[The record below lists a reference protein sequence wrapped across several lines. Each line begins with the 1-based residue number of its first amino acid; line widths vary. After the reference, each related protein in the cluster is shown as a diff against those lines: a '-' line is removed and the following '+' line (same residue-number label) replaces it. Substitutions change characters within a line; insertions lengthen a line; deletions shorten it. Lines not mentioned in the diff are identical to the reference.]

1 MSNPVLSEKTFR
13 TAGASHGSGW
23 GAPDPTARLGGSI
36 TRSDVMTTRG
46 TVMATGVLL
55 SILVAASVIG
65 WNMVPTE
72 SGKVVGFPPF
82 VGFFGIL
89 GMVIAF
95 GLSFRP
101 QWARFVAPV
110 YAVFQG
116 LLVGSISRVYEAAY
130 SGVVLQAVG
139 ATIAVFAVMLT
150 LHATGILRVTPKFR
164 KIIMGAT
171 IGIAVLYLVSWV
183 ITLFG
188 ASMPIINDATPLGI
202 GFSMLVAALAA
213 FNLSLDFDLIERGV
227 QGGAPRYMEWYA
239 GFALLVTIIW
249 LYIELLR
256 LLSKVQ
262 RR

>member
-13 TAGASHGSGW
+13 TAGAGNGSSW
-23 GAPDPTARLGGSI
+23 GAPDPTARMGSSI
-36 TRSDVMTTRG
+36 TRTDAMTTQG
-46 TVMATGVLL
+46 TVVATGILFT
-55 SILVAASVIG
+55 ILVAASVIG

-72 SGKVVGFPPF
+72 AGEVVGFPPF

-89 GMVIAF
+89 GMAIAF

-110 YAVFQG
+110 YAVLQG

-130 SGVVLQAVG
+130 SGVVLQAIG
-139 ATIAVFAVMLT
+139 ATVAVFAVMLT

-171 IGIAVLYLVSWV
+171 MGIALLYLVSWV

-188 ASMPIINDATPLGI
+188 ASMPIINDASPMGI
-202 GFSMLVAALAA
+202 GFSVLVAGLAA
-213 FNLSLDFDLIERGV
+213 FNLSVDFDLVERGV
-227 QGGAPRYMEWYA
+227 KGGAPKYMEWYA

-256 LLSKVQ
+256 LLGKVQ